1 MNNLDHFVLA
11 GVDIELYDMNLKL
24 IDKFT
29 RKNKENSIRFI
40 ILIKHDKLV
49 IATNNDL
56 EVYALL
62 QTNQE
67 SDELKIKELKKCSN
81 AHENSILNL
90 SKISGKFNYLTKWFL
105 I

>member
-11 GVDIELYDMNLKL
+11 GVDIEIYDMNLKL

-29 RKNKENSIRFI
+29 RKSKENSIRFMI
-40 ILIKHDKLV
+40 MIKHEKLV
-49 IATNNDL
+49 IATNTDL
-56 EVYALL
+56 EIYVLL

-67 SDELKIKELKKCSN
+67 SDELKIKELKKCLN

-90 SKISGKFNYLTKWFL
+90 RKISGN
-105 I
+105 